1 MRRELLP
8 IGSVVKLKDT
18 DKSMMIC
25 GFAPTGPARPG
36 YVYDYSGF
44 PYPEGYG
51 ETLQVYQFDNEQIEL
66 VQAMGYQ
73 DRETFRYME
82 ALQETIMDV
91 KEKTAAR
98 FAGQG
103 GAEPEA

>member
-8 IGSVVKLKDT
+8 IGTVVKLKGT
-18 DKSMMIC
+18 DRSMMIC
-25 GFAPTGPARPG
+25 GFAPTGPSKPG

-44 PYPEGYG
+44 LYPEGYG
-51 ETLQVYQFDNEQIEL
+51 ETLEVYQFDNEQIEL
-66 VQAMGYQ
+66 VQAIGYQ

-98 FAGQG
+98 FAENS
-103 GAEPEA
+103 GAKPKE